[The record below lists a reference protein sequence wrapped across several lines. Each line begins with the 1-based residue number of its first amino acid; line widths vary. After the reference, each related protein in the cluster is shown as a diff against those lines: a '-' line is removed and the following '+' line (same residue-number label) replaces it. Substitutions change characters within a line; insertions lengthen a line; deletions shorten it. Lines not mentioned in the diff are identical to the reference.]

1 VPTGR
6 LRIPEPEPE
15 PEPEPILDA
24 IESDIE
30 EGEGDEEPKK
40 GEKKKKSK
48 PKPRINEFIK
58 PANINFIDANGQF
71 HENANKSEVLASF
84 DKAKFT
90 LVEVNART
98 NTCRLFTTVEFKEHL
113 KKIEESELTR
123 TPKEIQFTWNIG
135 EYDLKYRMDRAI
147 KAMSRGGRC
156 SLIIGARNP
165 KLVRTKLEREEML
178 TAIRETLRPHGYE
191 WREMTGGFPNAELW
205 FQGYSQSRKA
215 KQSGVQKELAETPVA
230 DTVKPID
237 AKILGNDD
245 DFISREVFQT
255 SRTKFKD
262 KAERSALR
270 QKAERAFEKTQ
281 VPTDTKSSS
290 SYWEQYATPTSQ
302 ERPSSIPSH
311 LSEMTKT
318 MPGSAPKELSD
329 AEAAAARRAELNR
342 SPNRAKQEIQKETQ
356 EKLRSVAAQFSKL
369 GAKKSLFGAKLAG
382 R

>member
-6 LRIPEPEPE
+6 LRTPE
-15 PEPEPILDA
+15 PEPEPILDN
-24 IESDIE
+24 IESEINESD
-30 EGEGDEEPKK
+30 GDEKPKR

-48 PKPRINEFIK
+48 LRPIINEFIK
-58 PANINFIDANGQF
+58 PDIINFIDANGQY
-71 HENANKSEVLASF
+71 HKMVKKAEVLASF
-84 DKAKFT
+84 DQATFT
-90 LVEVNART
+90 LVEVNARS

-113 KKIEESELTR
+113 KRIEESEQTI
-123 TPKEIQFTWNIG
+123 TPKEIQMTWNIG

-165 KLVRTKLEREEML
+165 KLVRTKLERQEML
-178 TAIRETLRPHGYE
+178 TAIRETLRPYGFE
-191 WREMTGGFPNAELW
+191 WREMSGGFPNAELW
-205 FQGYSQSRKA
+205 FQGYSQSRRA
-215 KQSGVQKELAETPVA
+215 KDSGVEMELAETPVA

-245 DFISREVFQT
+245 DFISREVFQA
-255 SRTKFKD
+255 SRTKLKG

-270 QKAERAFEKTQ
+270 QEAARAFERTQ
-281 VPTDTKSSS
+281 VPTATKLSP

-302 ERPSSIPSH
+302 EQPSSIPNH
-311 LSEMTKT
+311 LSKETKT
-318 MPGSAPKELSD
+318 LPGSAPKELSD
-329 AEAAAARRAELNR
+329 AEAAAARRAELNQT
-342 SPNRAKQEIQKETQ
+342 PNLAKQEIQKETQ
-356 EKLRSVAAQFSKL
+356 EKLRSVAAQFSKI